1 MLPKRLTPLHYV
13 ALLFTPISILYFSS
27 QLLSPTA
34 NAYNYVTLGGNLS
47 LIPIILI
54 LSFESMNNL
63 ANKTFGRY
71 VNYMTLFYTY
81 GFFFTIYALYYFSM
95 EFYKDYTSS
104 SPDQQKMVLHFLAL
118 LGSLGTFLLL
128 LPRAGIQLVFTVF
141 AIVTL
146 PMALYTNLLKRK

>member
-27 QLLSPTA
+27 QLFSPTA

-47 LIPIILI
+47 LIPIILM

-71 VNYMTLFYTY
+71 VNYMTLFFTY

-118 LGSLGTFLLL
+118 LGSLGSFLLL
-128 LPRAGIQLVFTVF
+128 LPYAGVQLVFTVL
-141 AIVTL
+141 AIITL
-146 PMALYTNLLKRK
+146 PMALYRNLLKRK